1 MGQRGSRTINDCS
14 TSWLLARWRHPDSA
28 FEVPARR
35 VRSEPLDQFQQS
47 CHLFFKH
54 SVKPHHLS
62 LTNIFT
68 NILWFQKHVQLY
80 IYIYRLGIL
89 CIKWCSFLD
98 LIFVYLYICIYTV
111 SAFDH
116 KSVTFH
122 GRMKVAAVRVIL
134 WIPKLS
140 SISLTTFWRQALI
153 TEDVC
158 WQSAMGDRLKTSME
172 SFFVTLSLA
181 TIQPAVVGMCSET
194 WISYKLEPA
203 GQWCAWSFVWS
214 LDIVFFLKIFGSSIV
229 RPFVVYSIFYLN
241 GSHLVF
247 NSWQSTNATG
257 LKCNI
262 FYLKRFCPSDTT
274 GVAASVYI

>member
-1 MGQRGSRTINDCS
+1 MKTSRLCVWSSSQTCSFWATWCSFSKVVTFSSSIVSSRTIFHWPIYLQIYFGSKNMY
-14 TSWLLARWRHPDSA
+14 
-28 FEVPARR
+28 
-35 VRSEPLDQFQQS
+35 
-47 CHLFFKH
+47 
-54 SVKPHHLS
+54 
-62 LTNIFT
+62 N
-68 NILWFQKHVQLY
+68 Y

-229 RPFVVYSIFYLN
+229 RPFVVYI
-241 GSHLVF
+241 
-247 NSWQSTNATG
+247 
-257 LKCNI
+257 
-262 FYLKRFCPSDTT
+262 
-274 GVAASVYI
+274 